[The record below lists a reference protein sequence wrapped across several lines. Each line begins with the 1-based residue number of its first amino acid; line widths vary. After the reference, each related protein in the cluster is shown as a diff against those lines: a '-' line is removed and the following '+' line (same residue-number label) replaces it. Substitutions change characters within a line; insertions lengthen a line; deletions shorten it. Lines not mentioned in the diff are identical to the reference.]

1 MKVNLTKLYGEL
13 RKHQAEAKSWREK
26 MQEARKAG
34 GAISEEIENGLY
46 GALEKVEEV
55 RGKILEEE
63 EARELDR
70 ILAGDVNEKAHE
82 DRKGRENEE
91 YRTALIDYLR
101 NGSHASRESFKAL
114 QEYRSMNTSTNE
126 KGGYLVDTTTLNKVT
141 ESKFTFGA
149 IYAICNKLKT
159 QSGNPISWAVSK
171 EGVTRGVIV
180 GEEQNHGKADTKFGT
195 EVLGAHKIS
204 SQIILVSDELIMD
217 AYIDI
222 PSYITRIARRRVT
235 LGIDYYIINGT
246 GTNQPSGLLIQIP
259 ASMRTEV
266 DLTAAAVG
274 SQGYYSAIYDGFIDL
289 IHKVD
294 AAYRSAGSYYIAVN
308 DKTVATLK
316 KWKDANGNPIYV
328 RDVTRD
334 WPESIFGWP
343 LVIDN
348 QLPDLGVN
356 GAAIAGDFNAVI
368 VREAGDMVVKRLD
381 ELYAET
387 GQVGFLAWQRFG
399 VILEDLAAMALMSFK
414 GNDANEPEDEELP

>member
-171 EGVTRGVIV
+171 EGVTRGVII

-259 ASMRTEV
+259 NSMRTEV

>member
-114 QEYRSMNTSTNE
+114 NEYRSMNTSTSE

-171 EGVTRGVIV
+171 EGVTRGVII
-180 GEEQNHGKADTKFGT
+180 GEEQNHGKSDTKFGT

-259 ASMRTEV
+259 NSMRTEV

-414 GNDANEPEDEELP
+414 GNDDNEPEDEELP

>member
-171 EGVTRGVIV
+171 EGVTRGVII
-180 GEEQNHGKADTKFGT
+180 GEEQNHGKSDTKFGT

-259 ASMRTEV
+259 NSMRTEV

-414 GNDANEPEDEELP
+414 GNDDNEPEDEELP

>member
-13 RKHQAEAKSWREK
+13 RKHQAEAKNWREK

-171 EGVTRGVIV
+171 EGVTRGVII
-180 GEEQNHGKADTKFGT
+180 GEEQNHGKSDTKFGT

-259 ASMRTEV
+259 NSMRTEV

-414 GNDANEPEDEELP
+414 GNDDNEPEDEELP

>member
-34 GAISEEIENGLY
+34 GSVSEEIEAGLY
-46 GALEKVEEV
+46 AALEKVEEV

-114 QEYRSMNTSTNE
+114 NEYRSMNTSTSE

-246 GTNQPSGLLIQIP
+246 GINQPSGLLIQIP